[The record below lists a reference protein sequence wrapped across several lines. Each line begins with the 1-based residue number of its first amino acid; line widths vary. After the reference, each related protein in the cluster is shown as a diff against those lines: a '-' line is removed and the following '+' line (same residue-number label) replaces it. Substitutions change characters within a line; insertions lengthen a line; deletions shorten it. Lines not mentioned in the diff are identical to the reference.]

1 MVVKLEV
8 KTHELVVEAEKEV
21 VPVLSPLVGLQKEA
35 VVEELVALADQVRA
49 KM

>member
-35 VVEELVALADQVRA
+35 VVEELVALVVEASA